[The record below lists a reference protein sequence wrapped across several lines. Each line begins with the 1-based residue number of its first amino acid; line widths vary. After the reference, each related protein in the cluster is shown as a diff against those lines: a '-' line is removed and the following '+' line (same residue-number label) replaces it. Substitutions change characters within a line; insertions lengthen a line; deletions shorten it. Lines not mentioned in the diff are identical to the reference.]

1 MNEDEKYLFDINGYI
16 VVRDAM
22 SAEDLALANEAV
34 DHHSGEILEGHEPSL
49 TEGSKALE
57 GSTTRGDLNG
67 ALAWEDPHGAPFR
80 AMLTNPK
87 VVPYLHEILGEGF
100 RLDHDLGIIT
110 MRKGA
115 EGFALHGGCSQ
126 SGFDRHQ
133 YYIFK
138 DGKMH
143 NGLTVA
149 AYQLVD
155 VNEHDGGFCLV
166 PGSHKGNYPCPDSL
180 RRFERYREFVKPVP
194 CKAGD
199 CIIFTEAAVHGT
211 LPWTSDSDRRTALFR
226 FSPGNLAYMPHDWS
240 EEMLALMTDEQ
251 RKVLEPPYHVR
262 MGRPVLGSESE

>member
-1 MNEDEKYLFDINGYI
+1 MK
-16 VVRDAM
+16 
-22 SAEDLALANEAV
+22 
-34 DHHSGEILEGHEPSL
+34 
-49 TEGSKALE
+49 T
-57 GSTTRGDLNG
+57 
-67 ALAWEDPHGAPFR
+67 
-80 AMLTNPK
+80 
-87 VVPYLHEILGEGF
+87 VPYLHEILGEGF

-155 VNEHDGGFCLV
+155 VNEGDGGFCLV
-166 PGSHKGNYPCPDSL
+166 PGSHKGNYACPDSL

-199 CIIFTEAAVHGT
+199 RIIFTEAAVHGT
-211 LPWTSDSDRRTALFR
+211 LPWTSDRDRRTALFR
-226 FSPGNLAYMPHDWS
+226 FSPGNLAYMPHAWS
-240 EEMLALMTDEQ
+240 EEMLALLTDEQ

-262 MGRPVLGSESE
+262 MGRPVLGSEPEYGSC